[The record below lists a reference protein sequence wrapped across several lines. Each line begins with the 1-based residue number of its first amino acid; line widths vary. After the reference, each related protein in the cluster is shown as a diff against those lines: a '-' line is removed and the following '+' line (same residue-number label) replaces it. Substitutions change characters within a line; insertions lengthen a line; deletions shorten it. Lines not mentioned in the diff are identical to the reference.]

1 MSHSVRH
8 TPILGFGKSDKR
20 DKVATHRKL
29 RRKVHAVEGD
39 TTVETYPETREVSN
53 TRRWR
58 KSPRGYHADTAKAVP
73 KLMRK

>member
-1 MSHSVRH
+1 MGNSIRK
-8 TPILGFGKSDKR
+8 TPILGYGKSDKR

-29 RRKVHAVEGD
+29 RRKVHALEND
-39 TTVETYPETREVSN
+39 PTIELFPDEREISN

-58 KSPRGYHADTAKAVP
+58 KSPRGWSKKIAERLP